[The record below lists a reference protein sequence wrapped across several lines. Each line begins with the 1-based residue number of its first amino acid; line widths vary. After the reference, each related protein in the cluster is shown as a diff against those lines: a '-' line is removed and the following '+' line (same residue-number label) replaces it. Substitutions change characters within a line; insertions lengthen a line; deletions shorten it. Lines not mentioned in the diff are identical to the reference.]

1 MKPKI
6 RIISADFGTSNP
18 INKNIPE
25 QSNTDFEF
33 EYFVYT
39 DDNYYSRLN
48 SLHPRLKGKIPKM
61 LDWMENSADFY
72 VWMDSYYTINTDN
85 FSEIVKYVQNQEI
98 CFGKHKDRNSITSET
113 DFILKGMKN
122 GREQYLVSRYEG
134 EPIGKQLE
142 NYLKDETFVDNNL
155 FSLGFFVYSKSLV
168 KNRQHNLMTDWFLHN
183 CYWSIQDQISLPY
196 LLHKHKI
203 NYNIFNFEPIGKN
216 PFAKY
221 ERY

>member
-1 MKPKI
+1 
-6 RIISADFGTSNP
+6 
-18 INKNIPE
+18 
-25 QSNTDFEF
+25 
-33 EYFVYT
+33 
-39 DDNYYSRLN
+39 
-48 SLHPRLKGKIPKM
+48 
-61 LDWMENSADFY
+61 
-72 VWMDSYYTINTDN
+72 MDSYYTINTDN

-203 NYNIFNFEPIGKN
+203 NYNIFNFEPIKKN